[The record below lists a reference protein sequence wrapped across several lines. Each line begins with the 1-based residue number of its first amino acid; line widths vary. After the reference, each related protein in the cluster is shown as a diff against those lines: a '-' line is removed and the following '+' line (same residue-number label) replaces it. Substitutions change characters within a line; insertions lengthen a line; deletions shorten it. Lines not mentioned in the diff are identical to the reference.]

1 MRSLGIWRRDRRT
14 TLASSTRP
22 LDNERSADA
31 SGVRRVF
38 RALITVHALE
48 VFAQAVLAG
57 GFLNGNYAMLGLH
70 RDNAIGLVVLGY
82 VQVLVAG
89 WYWRARGGPV
99 WLLWVCV
106 GLSVV
111 ETGQF
116 FLGLGRLIGLH
127 VPLGVAIVVGVVLL
141 AQWAWRPVVG
151 GPRDPGSP

>member
-1 MRSLGIWRRDRRT
+1 M
-14 TLASSTRP
+14 
-22 LDNERSADA
+22 
-31 SGVRRVF
+31 
-38 RALITVHALE
+38 
-48 VFAQAVLAG
+48 
-57 GFLNGNYAMLGLH
+57 
-70 RDNAIGLVVLGY
+70 
-82 VQVLVAG
+82 
-89 WYWRARGGPV
+89 
-99 WLLWVCV
+99 WLLWICV